1 LIVCCVTWAA
11 CCRAAPELL
20 LVVPE
25 PELLLVVPEPE
36 LLLVVPEPELLL
48 VVPGCG
54 GETRCCC
61 GGSRGWRGGG

>member
-20 LVVPE
+20 VV

-36 LLLVVPEPELLL
+36 LL
-48 VVPGCG
+48 
-54 GETRCCC
+54 
-61 GGSRGWRGGG
+61 S